1 MFFQDTFFCLYIM
14 VSHQPTFM
22 IVLFLNNLFHIILQ
36 TKNFEILNYFFG
48 QQIWIHGRLPPVAQ
62 NKAKEKFSFQK

>member
-1 MFFQDTFFCLYIM
+1 MFYQNKFFCLCIM

-36 TKNFEILNYFFG
+36 TKNFENLNYFSG
-48 QQIWIHGRLPPVAQ
+48 QQIWIHGRLLPGAQ
-62 NKAKEKFSFQK
+62 CGAKEKFSLQK